1 MNDRNGPG
9 GPELPDFSGGGSGGG
24 GAPRLPDFSGGV
36 SASGG
41 SSGGSGGSSGGP
53 GDPFG
58 GDPGLTGPREPGSGR
73 GKGPLI
79 ALLVGGGVVLV
90 AVLAIGALILSQTVL
105 SPDREDPTVT
115 SEPASTEPDPSE
127 DATPSEVV
135 PTTESEP
142 SEDPSLTTI
151 EAPTVECT
159 SPGNRQTTEQVDG
172 FVRGGGLE
180 FAVLAGW
187 NTGSNW
193 GRSAMYMTDVHSAD
207 QPVEAGWYSVASVG
221 AVEWPEEEG
230 GYPGAEATAR
240 AIFQCSNTRDEAKEL
255 YGEPAQAAAYRDE
268 AIEVD
273 GHPGWIVSG
282 DLQVSELALMR
293 TTDAWRNVVIV
304 VDTPDGPAVFEG
316 GAALGHEQQVADLD
330 AMIASLRVY

>member
-1 MNDRNGPG
+1 MTDGNGPQ
-9 GPELPDFSGGGSGGG
+9 LPDFSGRGSGGG

-127 DATPSEVV
+127 DAIPS
-135 PTTESEP
+135 
-142 SEDPSLTTI
+142 
-151 EAPTVECT
+151 
-159 SPGNRQTTEQVDG
+159 GNRRTTEQVDG
-172 FVRGGGLE
+172 SVRGGGLE
-180 FAVLAGW
+180 FAVQADW

>member
-1 MNDRNGPG
+1 MTNGNGPQ
-9 GPELPDFSGGGSGGG
+9 LPDFSGGGSGGG

-41 SSGGSGGSSGGP
+41 LSGGSGSSSGGP

-58 GDPGLTGPREPGSGR
+58 GTDPGLTGPRDPGSGR

-79 ALLVGGGVVLV
+79 ALLVGGGAFLV
-90 AVLAIGALILSQTVL
+90 IVLAVGALILSQTVL
-105 SPDREDPTVT
+105 SPDPEETPVA

-127 DATPSEVV
+127 DASPSEVV
-135 PTTESEP
+135 PTTEPEP

-151 EAPTVECT
+151 EVPTVECT

-172 FVRGGGLE
+172 SVRGGGLE
-180 FAVLAGW
+180 FAVQPEW

-207 QPVEAGWYSVASVG
+207 QPVESGWYSVASVG
-221 AVEWPEEEG
+221 AVSWPEEEG
-230 GYPGAEATAR
+230 GYPGAEETAR
-240 AIFQCSNTRDEAKEL
+240 AIFQCSSTRDDAKEL
-255 YGEPAQAAAYRDE
+255 YGEPVQAANYVE
-268 AIEVD
+268 ESFEVD
-273 GHPGWIVSG
+273 GHPAFMVSG

-304 VDTPDGPAVFEG
+304 VDAPGGPAVFEG
-316 GAALGHEQQVADLD
+316 GAALGHEQQVADLE
-330 AMIASLRVY
+330 AMIASLAVS